1 MKVASQILWKGDC
14 FMSKDNTV
22 IAGEIISALHDELY
36 RAYYLNKDF
45 TKPFG
50 EYVAEQYEMIYD
62 GINKTVAKYYG

>member
-1 MKVASQILWKGDC
+1 MN
-14 FMSKDNTV
+14 KDNTV
-22 IAGEIISALHDELY
+22 IAGEIISALHEELY

-62 GINKTVAKYYG
+62 GINKAVAKYYEQSCE